1 MRSSSA
7 PPSQFLKITSG
18 CRAEF
23 PRRRQS
29 LSISAA
35 FSSTSAS
42 QRRDSTSAKTYLLR
56 LPTRTNHP
64 ATSPTLLPK
73 NKFFSQGWHWSCVG
87 VQRVPPFIQARLSVR
102 RLHYS
107 LDSTTNRE
115 EYRHLQVAYLCLLSH
130 TPESRFDQGRRSLDA
145 DQTICAIGMQ
155 GLKTYQ
161 SVRARM
167 EPFHRISGQRRI
179 TNSFQTVTGHLR
191 RHILQIVCDLH
202 PGMELLF
209 VLCIRC

>member
-1 MRSSSA
+1 MRSSLG
-7 PPSQFLKITSG
+7 PPSQFLTNKRMQSRI
-18 CRAEF
+18 

-29 LSISAA
+29 LSFSAA

-56 LPTRTNHP
+56 LLTRTNHP

-87 VQRVPPFIQARLSVR
+87 VQRVPPFTQARLSVR

-179 TNSFQTVTGHLR
+179 TNSF
-191 RHILQIVCDLH
+191 
-202 PGMELLF
+202 
-209 VLCIRC
+209 